1 MISLRRDIDEG
12 VCPRMF
18 RVGSSVICRGPFLV
32 LRRAQGGKQMS
43 TQLKQEQQQPST
55 TSRIDRYFQLT
66 ALGTSVRTELIAGF
80 TTFLAMAYILF
91 VNPNI
96 LGAAGMDTGAVFVA
110 TGLVAVVGSLTMGLL
125 ANYPIAIAPGMGLN
139 AFFAYSVVIGMGI
152 SWQTAL
158 SGVLVSGLFFI
169 VLT

>member
-1 MISLRRDIDEG
+1 
-12 VCPRMF
+12 
-18 RVGSSVICRGPFLV
+18 
-32 LRRAQGGKQMS
+32 MS

-139 AFFAYSVVIGMGI
+139 AFFA
-152 SWQTAL
+152 
-158 SGVLVSGLFFI
+158 
-169 VLT
+169 